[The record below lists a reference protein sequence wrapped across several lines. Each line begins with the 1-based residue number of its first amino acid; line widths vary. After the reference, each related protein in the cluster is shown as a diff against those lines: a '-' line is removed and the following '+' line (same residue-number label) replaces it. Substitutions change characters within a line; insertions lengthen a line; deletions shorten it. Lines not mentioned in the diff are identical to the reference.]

1 MVKLSEFV
9 GEVVSELSVAR
20 QIADMASVQLSQ
32 TYHADSF
39 LKEMPVPHYTI
50 DEAEIAFPLSVVKM
64 LSDNSENME
73 QEIIKAIK
81 LKLPGILFQT
91 FIDAYKERIQQERRN
106 KQEEKQAKE
115 NITADTNQ
123 APTDDI
129 LVEVDEQLEKKYK
142 NASNRISILME
153 DKMKT
158 YLASSNLNIVKP
170 LDVKD
175 AFMDLLQKEYI
186 SEFSDYDEEQQPVA
200 DNKALSTLVQSVG
213 TSIFFEFAR
222 TGSDNCILVDPS
234 TGKLSEYMSKD
245 NMLTIKMKVRE
256 QDLDFVVTG
265 EDENGNAKRFLSLS

>member
-9 GEVVSELSVAR
+9 GEVVSELSAAR

-91 FIDAYKERIQQERRN
+91 FKDAYRERIQQELRK
-106 KQEEKQAKE
+106 KQEEKQAKD
-115 NITADTNQ
+115 NITANTDQT
-123 APTDDI
+123 PTDDI
-129 LVEVDEQLEKKYK
+129 LVEVDEQLEKEYNK
-142 NASNRISILME
+142 ASNRISIRME

-158 YLASSNLNIVKP
+158 YLSSSNLNIVKP

-175 AFMDLLQKEYI
+175 AFIDLLQKEYI
-186 SEFSDYDEEQQPVA
+186 SEFSDYEKEQQPVA
-200 DNKALSTLVQSVG
+200 DNKGLSALVQSVG

-222 TGSDNCILVDPS
+222 AANDNCILVDPS

>member
-200 DNKALSTLVQSVG
+200 DNKGLSALVQSVG

-222 TGSDNCILVDPS
+222 TASDNCILVDPS

>member
-9 GEVVSELSVAR
+9 GEVVSELSAAR

-50 DEAEIAFPLSVVKM
+50 DEAEITFPLSVVKM

-81 LKLPGILFQT
+81 LKLPGILFQA
-91 FIDAYKERIQQERRN
+91 FKDAYRERIQQELRK
-106 KQEEKQAKE
+106 KQEEKQAKD
-115 NITADTNQ
+115 NITANTNQ
-123 APTDDI
+123 SPTDDI
-129 LVEVDEQLEKKYK
+129 LVEVDEQLIKEYNK
-142 NASNRISILME
+142 ASNRISIRME

-175 AFMDLLQKEYI
+175 AFMDLLQKEYV
-186 SEFSDYDEEQQPVA
+186 SEFSDYEKEQQPVA
-200 DNKALSTLVQSVG
+200 DNEGLSTLVQSVG
-213 TSIFFEFAR
+213 TSIFFEFAKA
-222 TGSDNCILVDPS
+222 TSDSCILVDPS
-234 TGKLSEYMSKD
+234 TGKLAEYMSKD

-256 QDLDFVVTG
+256 QDLDFVVAG